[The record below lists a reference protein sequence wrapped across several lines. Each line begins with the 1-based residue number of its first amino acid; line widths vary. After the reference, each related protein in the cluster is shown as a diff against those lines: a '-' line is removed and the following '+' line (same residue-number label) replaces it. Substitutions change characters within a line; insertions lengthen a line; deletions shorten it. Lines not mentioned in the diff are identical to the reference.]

1 MSNNLDF
8 HGLFTNY
15 FRRMKK
21 PPERAAGEC
30 QKGGESMCTYL
41 EVISMTFSGFLL
53 GVALC
58 NFIYVRDLFPKQ
70 RESRDNDVGN
80 RSNKHED

>member
-1 MSNNLDF
+1 MPDKQDC
-8 HGLFTNY
+8 HKLFTIC
-15 FRRMKK
+15 FRHMKS
-21 PPERAAGEC
+21 RLSGAASEC

>member
-1 MSNNLDF
+1 MRKKTRLAAVP
-8 HGLFTNY
+8 FTVILIVI
-15 FRRMKK
+15 
-21 PPERAAGEC
+21 
-30 QKGGESMCTYL
+30 GGESMCTYL